1 MKKIFISILVL
12 SAFAIL
18 PLTSNAQCKT
28 FAKKICKL
36 ELLPYVHDG
45 IYNATVL
52 SEGETAELFKTFYSG
67 QEYRLAVCGA
77 EELPP
82 IEFQVL
88 DADRNVLFDNTK
100 NGYTNIWDFKLE
112 SSQMLIISI
121 QVQTTDELS
130 DEILSG
136 CVALLIGFMNVENSF
151 DQF

>member
-1 MKKIFISILVL
+1 MLFR
-12 SAFAIL
+12 SAI
-18 PLTSNAQCKT
+18 
-28 FAKKICKL
+28 
-36 ELLPYVHDG
+36 
-45 IYNATVL
+45 
-52 SEGETAELFKTFYSG
+52 
-67 QEYRLAVCGA
+67 CGA

-88 DADRNVLFDNTK
+88 DADRNVLFDNTEAD
-100 NGYTNIWDFKLE
+100 NTNIWDFKLE

>member
-1 MKKIFISILVL
+1 MKRIFGIVL
-12 SAFAIL
+12 FLGLFALL
-18 PLTSNAQCKT
+18 PYNSNAQCKT

-67 QEYRLAVCGA
+67 QEYRIAVCGA

-82 IEFQVL
+82 VEFQIL
-88 DADRNVLFDNTK
+88 DADRNVLFDNK
-100 NGYTNIWDFKLE
+100 DADYTNVWDFKLE
-112 SSQMLIISI
+112 SSQMLIIAI
-121 QVQTTDELS
+121 QVETSDELS

-136 CVALLIGFMNVENSF
+136 CVSLLVGFLNKENSF
-151 DQF
+151 DQY